1 MYYYTLQMSMCS
13 CSTRAR
19 ASQAAC
25 YKHGAS
31 RKPGR
36 GPRIHSPH
44 LTPAHC
50 DPTLARGE
58 QGGNNEMK

>member
-1 MYYYTLQMSMCS
+1 MCITIHYK
-13 CSTRAR
+13 CQCAAAVHVLHRRHVINTALPENLAGGPEST
-19 ASQAAC
+19 
-25 YKHGAS
+25 G
-31 RKPGR
+31 
-36 GPRIHSPH
+36 PH